1 MDENIEDFI
10 LPWDSIKLKH
20 CPPRLIKHVC
30 CWGFEP
36 IKSNCECNCQC
47 IDCRESRL
55 EDIESDDDFDIK
67 CICDCEY
74 DKLELQELY
83 DYPLEDFPSI
93 KPTREELERKYHD
106 VIQTART
113 YAVRNRL
120 CLECFTPL
128 KPIGSARSNGK
139 SHDDWDK
146 RQLHKKCWIKLMKS
160 FNIK

>member
-10 LPWDSIKLKH
+10 LPWNSIKLKH
-20 CPPRLIKHVC
+20 CSPRLIKHVC

-74 DKLELQELY
+74 DKIELQDDYDNWEPIRPYRDELFKNHF
-83 DYPLEDFPSI
+83 DI
-93 KPTREELERKYHD
+93 INTTRKY
-106 VIQTART
+106 
-113 YAVRNRL
+113 AVQKKL

-128 KPIGSARSNGK
+128 KPIGYARSNGK
-139 SHDDWDK
+139 SHDD
-146 RQLHKKCWIKLMKS
+146 
-160 FNIK
+160 